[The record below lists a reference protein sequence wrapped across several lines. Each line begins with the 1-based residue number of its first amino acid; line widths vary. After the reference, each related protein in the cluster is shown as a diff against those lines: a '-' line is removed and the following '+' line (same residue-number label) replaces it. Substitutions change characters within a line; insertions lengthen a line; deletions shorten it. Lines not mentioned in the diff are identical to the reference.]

1 MLLCGRSPRE
11 GRTGGKKQDL
21 GAEAVR
27 EAACLLSVMFRFKF
41 IIRNGA
47 SQSGLH
53 PPISVHN
60 QDSLPQTCS
69 EHRMYQSHPSV
80 VNPFSGDAE
89 PLEFSSA
96 LIRVS
101 VSVFLLQGVFSGKSM
116 GVASF

>member
-53 PPISVHN
+53 PPISAIIQEN
-60 QDSLPQTCS
+60 
-69 EHRMYQSHPSV
+69 
-80 VNPFSGDAE
+80 A
-89 PLEFSSA
+89 
-96 LIRVS
+96 
-101 VSVFLLQGVFSGKSM
+101 
-116 GVASF
+116 ASFPTGQSVGGNFEIEFLSWK